1 MVSATL
7 MSIQATLA
15 FDELTCL
22 FSILLTLLLLLMTCF
37 LFAQAN
43 LNLFRDD
50 SNTLRAMGK
59 AVHV

>member
-1 MVSATL
+1 MVGATL

-22 FSILLTLLLLLMTCF
+22 FSILLALLLLLLTCF
-37 LFAQAN
+37 MFAQAN

-50 SNTLRAMGK
+50 SNTLRAMSK